1 MEQWKHFMSKTLID
15 DVLQNALELF
25 KSKCPKNVSFF
36 FIYCW
41 LILKD
46 VPRWTNFREDTKKNK
61 ILKQSTPN
69 EQYAFIDFDYQSEL
83 NYLEPPINIGSSSFK
98 RQEGSRTT
106 KKEQKKVKV

>member
-1 MEQWKHFMSKTLID
+1 MKALCDQRLNAN
-15 DVLQNALELF
+15 DVLQNGLELF
-25 KSKCPKNVSFF
+25 KSKCPKNVCYI

-46 VPRWTNFREDTKKNK
+46 VPRWTNFREDTKKTK

-69 EQYAFIDFDYQSEL
+69 EQYAFIYFDHQSEL
-83 NYLEPPINIGSSSFK
+83 NSLKPPINIGNSNFK

-106 KKEQKKVKV
+106 KT